1 MISGLI
7 LAYEAFQDDIF
18 LNQAKKTFNF
28 IQQNL
33 FVNGSLMHTYQAKKA
48 KIDGNL
54 EDYAFTINAALDL
67 YENTGDTYYL
77 KKADQLSKIVIKKF
91 VTSENPFF
99 TFTENPVLFSQ
110 IISLDDNVIASANA
124 IMAENLWELGQLNEN
139 DDYSERAKNML
150 NTIVDFFKDGRGKDY
165 SQWAQLLAKEAFSY
179 KEVVIVGPEA
189 KKINTQI
196 KKNYLPNI
204 LFQISVKESKL
215 PLLADRFFENETLIY
230 VCENKVCLSPSKTV
244 KDALKQINN

>member
-1 MISGLI
+1 
-7 LAYEAFQDDIF
+7 
-18 LNQAKKTFNF
+18 
-28 IQQNL
+28 
-33 FVNGSLMHTYQAKKA
+33 MHTYQAKKA

-150 NTIVDFFKDGRGKDY
+150 NAI
-165 SQWAQLLAKEAFSY
+165 
-179 KEVVIVGPEA
+179 
-189 KKINTQI
+189 
-196 KKNYLPNI
+196 
-204 LFQISVKESKL
+204 
-215 PLLADRFFENETLIY
+215 
-230 VCENKVCLSPSKTV
+230 VCLLYTSPSPR
-244 KDALKQINN
+244 D